1 MAQVRVETY
10 SKKWKPPSE
19 NTIDFKLVLRFPPDP
34 KHPSEPDYLAKPF
47 FALHVFVGGRNP
59 YEPFDELYMDDDEW
73 EQWAFQFCHQV

>member
-73 EQWAFQFCHQV
+73 EQ